1 MVRIPGQRR
10 PDRGTIGRS
19 RANRDYRMST
29 YVSQAL
35 TPDTGECRLMRSE
48 FESDAVSVQIR
59 QESVAAGECYRPH
72 AERGG
77 RGGIFSAV
85 VDENAIFR

>member
-1 MVRIPGQRR
+1 LK
-10 PDRGTIGRS
+10 T
-19 RANRDYRMST
+19 
-29 YVSQAL
+29 
-35 TPDTGECRLMRSE
+35 

-59 QESVAAGECYRPH
+59 KESVAAGECYRPH

-85 VDENAIFR
+85 VDENAILRWEPFESISLKAGTRIVREWGKLLRRRHLIN